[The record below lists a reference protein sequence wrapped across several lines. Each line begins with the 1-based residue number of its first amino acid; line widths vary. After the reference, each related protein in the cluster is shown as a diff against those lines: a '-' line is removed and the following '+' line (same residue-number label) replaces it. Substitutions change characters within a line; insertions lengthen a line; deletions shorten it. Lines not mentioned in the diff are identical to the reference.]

1 MKRIIVIL
9 LVLLAFSD
17 APQVLA
23 SQAIGTHRFNLRWN
37 GVNRGQPLPF
47 ARSLSSFFSSGR
59 RSWNGYNRGLPL
71 RLAGRSSPLVPVFP
85 WVPTNSITFTT
96 NRVMFPSTL
105 HVLFLG
111 NNITGAHNLDS
122 VLTTMSQHGKQKIS
136 AKSYAPPGYT
146 LFSHSVDVHSHTN
159 ISTSFPD
166 FKNFT
171 NRIPQHVIVLQEHT
185 RAPVYTPGI
194 TLSSAQRLDVVV
206 KSAKSQLAF
215 LLPHVLGDQ
224 FFSTKQMYQ
233 KAEASIYGVA
243 QQVNAPV
250 IPAGLAWQ
258 LVEARHPEI
267 NLRDRGGFLP
277 SQHGTYLNACMM
289 YCALTWQSPLG
300 LSNGG
305 LHLVQSREARILQRT
320 AWEVFVARRGAI
332 PF

>member
-1 MKRIIVIL
+1 MRRIIVIL
-9 LVLLAFSD
+9 LVLSVFSS
-17 APQVLA
+17 APLVLA
-23 SQAIGTHRFNLRWN
+23 SQAAGAHRFGLRWN

-47 ARSLSSFFSSGR
+47 ASSLNPFFSAGR
-59 RSWNGYNRGLPL
+59 ASWNGYNRGLPL
-71 RLAGRSSPLVPVFP
+71 RLTGRSTPLIPVFP

-96 NRVMFPSTL
+96 NRVMFSDTL

-166 FKNFT
+166 LRNFT

-194 TLSSAQRLDVVV
+194 TLSSAQRLDVV
-206 KSAKSQLAF
+206 AKAAKTQLAF
-215 LLPHVLGDQ
+215 LLPHALGDQ
-224 FFSTKQMYQ
+224 FYSTKQMYQ
-233 KAEASIYGVA
+233 KAEAGIYGIA
-243 QQVNAPV
+243 QQLNAPV

-277 SQHGTYLNACMM
+277 SQHGAYLNACMM

-305 LHLVQSREARILQRT
+305 LHFVQEREAKILQRI

>member
-1 MKRIIVIL
+1 MRRITVIL
-9 LVLLAFSD
+9 LGLWTFLDGS
-17 APQVLA
+17 QVLA
-23 SQAIGTHRFNLRWN
+23 SQAIGTHRFSLRWN

-47 ARSLSSFFSSGR
+47 ARSLSPFFSAGR
-59 RSWNGYNRGLPL
+59 QSWNGSSRGLPL
-71 RLAGRSSPLVPVFP
+71 RLSGRSTPLIPVFP

-96 NRVMFPSTL
+96 NRVMFPDTL

-122 VLTTMSQHGKQKIS
+122 VLTTMSQHGKQKIK
-136 AKSYAPPGYT
+136 AKTYAPAGYT
-146 LFSHSVDVHSHTN
+146 LFNHSVDVHSHTN

-166 FKNFT
+166 YKNFT

-185 RAPVYTPGI
+185 RAPVYTPSI
-194 TLSSAQRLDVVV
+194 TLSSAQRLDVVA
-206 KSAKSQLAF
+206 KAAKSQLAF
-215 LLPHVLGDQ
+215 LLPHALGDQ
-224 FFSTKQMYQ
+224 LHSTKQMYQ

-243 QQVNAPV
+243 QQLNAPV
-250 IPAGLAWQ
+250 IPAGLTWQ
-258 LVEARHPEI
+258 LVETRHPEI

-277 SQHGTYLNACMM
+277 SQHGAYLNACMM

-305 LHLVQSREARILQRT
+305 LHFVQEREAKILQRV